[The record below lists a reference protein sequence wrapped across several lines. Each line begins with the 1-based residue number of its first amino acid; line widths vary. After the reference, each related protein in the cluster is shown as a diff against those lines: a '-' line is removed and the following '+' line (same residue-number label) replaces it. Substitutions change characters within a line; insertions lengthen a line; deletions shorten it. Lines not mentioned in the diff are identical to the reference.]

1 MVNFIKEKRTELG
14 LSQTELADRLKISM
28 SHLNKIERG
37 KRVPSMRLAVRI
49 AKELDCTLSEIF
61 FL

>member
-1 MVNFIKEKRTELG
+1 MVNCIKEKRSKLG
-14 LSQTELADRLKISM
+14 LSQTDLAARLNISM

-49 AKELDCTLSEIF
+49 AKELDCTLSDIF